1 MLLLASLMINLRNK
15 ICIDMAEYGK
25 TSSLWDLPE
34 DSKVVDHAIQGQL
47 IQAKFEL
54 SAIQNMANTFT
65 EEEIKK
71 ELIGKLLYEIW
82 NKDCIEFTR
91 QYDIESEQTIFRARI
106 YAVYD
111 DDVRI
116 LRENKVI

>member
-1 MLLLASLMINLRNK
+1 
-15 ICIDMAEYGK
+15 MAISSN
-25 TSSLWDLPE
+25 TSNWNV
-34 DSKVVDHAIQGQL
+34 SKWADGLENFDGTYVPFQGQMVTANFVANAYQV
-47 IQAKFEL
+47 QASVF
-54 SAIQNMANTFT
+54 S

-71 ELIGKLLYEIW
+71 ELISKLLYEMW

-91 QYDIESEQTIFRARI
+91 QYDIESDQTIFRARI

>member
-1 MLLLASLMINLRNK
+1 
-15 ICIDMAEYGK
+15 MAEYGK
-25 TSSLWDLPE
+25 TSSLWDLPA

-71 ELIGKLLYEIW
+71 ELIGKLLYEMW

-91 QYDIESEQTIFRARI
+91 QHDIESDRTIFRARI
-106 YAVYD
+106 YAVYN
-111 DDVRI
+111 DDVKI
-116 LRENKVI
+116 LRENKII

>member
-1 MLLLASLMINLRNK
+1 MTL
-15 ICIDMAEYGK
+15 IDNQNNIVSVDSTY
-25 TSSLWDLPE
+25 LPL
-34 DSKVVDHAIQGQL
+34 QGQMVTANFVANEYQL
-47 IQAKFEL
+47 QASVF
-54 SAIQNMANTFT
+54 S

-71 ELIGKLLYEIW
+71 ELIGKLLYEMW

-91 QYDIESEQTIFRARI
+91 QHDIESDRTIFRARI

-111 DDVRI
+111 DDVKI